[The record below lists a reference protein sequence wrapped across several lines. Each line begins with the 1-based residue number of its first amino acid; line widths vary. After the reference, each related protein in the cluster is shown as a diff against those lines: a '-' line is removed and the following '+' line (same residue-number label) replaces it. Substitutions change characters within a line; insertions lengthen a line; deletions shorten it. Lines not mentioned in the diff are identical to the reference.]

1 MGRARGKWIGVKYLP
16 LHLTQSKSFGAII
29 KAANRTYTFV
39 IYSGRAAI
47 VQTREAHA
55 QWMKCAARRIWPN
68 IFSGNL
74 PSERGKKARAHST
87 SIHIVGRRRRRNDDG
102 QAECVNNV
110 PTRTNSLASLFL
122 GCSTFHR
129 MMKRNLIESAFRR
142 PKKSRNRFVLHSHT
156 ALFTHTRAL
165 WSAI

>member
-1 MGRARGKWIGVKYLP
+1 MNWSKIFAASFNTKQIFWCN
-16 LHLTQSKSFGAII
+16 HQSSKSYLYIRHLFRSRCNCSN
-29 KAANRTYTFV
+29 K
-39 IYSGRAAI
+39 SGTRAMNEM
-47 VQTREAHA
+47 RRA
-55 QWMKCAARRIWPN
+55 Q
-68 IFSGNL
+68 NL
-74 PSERGKKARAHST
+74 AKHFLRQFAERKRQKGESALH
-87 SIHIVGRRRRRNDDG
+87 IHIVGRRRRRNDDG

-110 PTRTNSLASLFL
+110 HTRTNSLASLFL

-142 PKKSRNRFVLHSHT
+142 PKKSPNRFVLHSHT